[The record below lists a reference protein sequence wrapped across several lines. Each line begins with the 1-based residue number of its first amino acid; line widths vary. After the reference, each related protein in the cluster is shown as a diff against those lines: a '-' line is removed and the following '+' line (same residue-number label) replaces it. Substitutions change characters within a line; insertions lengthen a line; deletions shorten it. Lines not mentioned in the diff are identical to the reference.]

1 MEAIRLE
8 TYDGIELAANLYLPP
23 GGAEW
28 ARGIIVCHGFGSRKE
43 NYSDFGERAAEAGLA
58 ALIPDLRGHGESEGE
73 VDANI
78 FNDVAA
84 ALLYLQER
92 PEVNPAGI
100 SIRGASMGGW
110 LAIHTA
116 ARLPDIASVIAV
128 CAANETHMLM
138 AVEEVGVVQR
148 GHESPVVPK
157 DFSARVSVNSTAS
170 LIYRLDILKAVK
182 RISPRP
188 LLLIHSEGDEVIP
201 PHVSQSLYDDGLEPK
216 TFWLLPGGDHRN
228 AQHSPVVDERI
239 FEWMGLSKA

>member
-8 TYDGIELAANLYLPP
+8 TYDGIELAANLYLPEA
-23 GGAEW
+23 GAEW
-28 ARGIIVCHGFGSRKE
+28 ARGVIVCHGFGSRKE
-43 NYSDFGERAAEAGLA
+43 NYADFGERAAAAGLA
-58 ALIPDLRGHGESEGE
+58 ALILDLRGHGESEGE
-73 VDANI
+73 MDGNI

-84 ALLYLQER
+84 ALLYLQKR

-116 ARLPDIASVIAV
+116 VHLPDLDSVIAV
-128 CAANETHMLM
+128 CPANEMHMSML
-138 AVEEVGVVQR
+138 VEEVGMVQR

-157 DFSARVSVNSTAS
+157 DFSARVSVNATAA

-201 PHVSQSLYDDGLEPK
+201 PHVSQSLYDDALEPK
-216 TFWLLPGGDHRN
+216 TFWLLPGGDHHN
-228 AQHSPVVDERI
+228 AQHSQEVDARI
-239 FEWMGLSKA
+239 FEWLRDT